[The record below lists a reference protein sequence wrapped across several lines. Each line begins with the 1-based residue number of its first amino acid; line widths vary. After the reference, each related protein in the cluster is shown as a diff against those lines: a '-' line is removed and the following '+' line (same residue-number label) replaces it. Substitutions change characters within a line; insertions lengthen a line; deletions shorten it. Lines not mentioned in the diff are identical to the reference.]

1 MQGFVTNSVKEIAE
15 ERRRSKE
22 ENMRVKFI
30 KSTITKSGDKQQ
42 AWPNNSQVSKR
53 LRLMRYAN
61 TRKYSEPN
69 TARKSHLTAM
79 EATVDSNI
87 SLLLPESL
95 AKNISES
102 GVLQYKP

>member
-1 MQGFVTNSVKEIAE
+1 MQGFVTNSVKQIAE

-22 ENMRVKFI
+22 ENMRAKFI
-30 KSTITKSGDKQQ
+30 KGTITKSGDKQQ
-42 AWPNNSQVSKR
+42 AWSNNSQVSKR

-69 TARKSHLTAM
+69 TARKSHITAM
-79 EATVDSNI
+79 EETVDSNI